1 MNLQPLT
8 RFFKRQATQTV
19 MGHKI
24 PEPRPTWQ
32 AAAWLM
38 LVLGLPVF
46 LLGMVVDGLIQ
57 WATGQCTG
65 VWCYFGG

>member
-8 RFFKRQATQTV
+8 RVFKRQTTQAV

-32 AAAWLM
+32 AAVGLL
-38 LVLGLPVF
+38 LVLGLPVL

-57 WATGQCTG
+57 LLTGHCTG
-65 VWCYFGG
+65 LWCYF